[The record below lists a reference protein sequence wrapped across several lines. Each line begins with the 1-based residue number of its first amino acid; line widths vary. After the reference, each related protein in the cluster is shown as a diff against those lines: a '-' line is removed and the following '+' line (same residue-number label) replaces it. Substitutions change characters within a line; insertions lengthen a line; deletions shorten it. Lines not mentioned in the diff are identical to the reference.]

1 MFTCLNTQSCDAQW
15 KPEEVTIKNEGQG
28 ELFRCP
34 LCGARNP
41 VIRNVKPD
49 GRVIYKQVRPSH

>member
-1 MFTCLNTQSCDAQW
+1 MFTCLNQSCGAQW

-34 LCGARNP
+34 LCGARNR
-41 VIRNVKPD
+41 VLRSVKPD
-49 GRVIYKQVRPSH
+49 GRVVYKQMRPGN